1 MVSGMADAVGAQAL
15 PKERSGHTS
24 IATLAGAF
32 IIAAAVYPL
41 LPHPELLCPLRA
53 ATGIP
58 CPLCGMTTSVTA
70 TVRGDLGAA
79 LAANPA
85 GVLAVIAAVVLLVS
99 RRART
104 IRVPSPVWGALL
116 AGMWL
121 FELFR
126 YSVL

>member
-1 MVSGMADAVGAQAL
+1 MVDVVTAEGFTREPHGL
-15 PKERSGHTS
+15 TKIT
-24 IATLAGAF
+24 TLAGTF
-32 IIAAAVYPL
+32 LTAAAVYPL
-41 LPHPELLCPLRA
+41 IPHPDLICPLRA
-53 ATGIP
+53 TTGIP

-70 TVRGDLGAA
+70 TMRGDFGAA

-85 GVLAVIAAVVLLVS
+85 GVLAVAAMVVLLVS

-104 IRVPSPVWGALL
+104 IRVPAPVWGLL
-116 AGMWL
+116 IAGMWV

>member
-1 MVSGMADAVGAQAL
+1 MVSEMAEAVGAPAINR
-15 PKERSGHTS
+15 ERSGHTS
-24 IATLAGAF
+24 ITTLAGIF
-32 IIAAAVYPL
+32 LTAAAAYPL
-41 LPHPELLCPLRA
+41 IPHPDLICPLRA

-70 TVRGDLGAA
+70 TVRGDFGAA

-85 GVLAVIAAVVLLVS
+85 GVLAVAAAVVLLVS

-104 IRVPSPVWGALL
+104 IRVPAPVWGLLL